1 MTEQFHF
8 FWRTNSPFSQWHPSN
23 FVVEGQPFNCA
34 EQYMMWGKAQLFG
47 DAEIAA
53 QILEAAQP
61 RDQKA
66 LGRKVRNFD
75 RTVWSKH
82 AREIVYRGNRAKFT
96 QNPDLRKFLLAT
108 GDATIVEA
116 APNDAIWGIGISEE
130 EARTTDPSAWPGTN
144 WLGEILTKL
153 REELKNEG

>member
-96 QNPDLRKFLLAT
+96 QNSDLRKFLLAT

-116 APNDAIWGIGISEE
+116 APNDAIWGIGIAEE

>member
-23 FVVEGQPFNCA
+23 FVVEGQLFNCA

-82 AREIVYRGNRAKFT
+82 ARDIVYRGNRAKFT
-96 QNPDLRKFLLAT
+96 QNSDLRKFLLAT